1 MEFILAILQTLYQ
14 AFIVSF
20 PAFLAILLTITISL
34 MALIRIIVF
43 KKLPILE
50 LFMVLFIAGF
60 YYAYTQPSI
69 IPSSIATRVRYG
81 IYGFAFLA
89 NIIVFIELAVTRK
102 VYNAT
107 TTTSVDYLKNANVDI
122 YIELT
127 KRGRIKEC
135 NLEFLSVVN
144 TDRKEV
150 IGKKLLPLVIEKVD
164 IVTFDGDIFNESII
178 KALHEK
184 AKNKR
189 KEKNNIQFEIQY
201 RNSEGNLLT
210 YHFFEIP
217 IFVGNRY
224 QGKVLVGEKEKS
236 TLLVRAQTALGQLMA
251 DVNSAKQ
258 QTYALFTLL
267 NEPAFLFDHS
277 AKKYLLSE
285 KIRRVLNISDTEINF
300 DYYLKMMHP
309 DDIERFVEKSAE
321 VNSKTIT
328 KFTYRLKIG
337 LEYMVFEESSIL
349 LDDENSQV
357 SLIRLVKVR
366 KEKVLDPIPTE
377 EVQAPTPTPVTV
389 ETKDTVVVR
398 QKIEPKPQPKP
409 TNDDLLK
416 ELKALEDRIFTK
428 K

>member
-1 MEFILAILQTLYQ
+1 MELILSILQAIYQ
-14 AFIVSF
+14 TYIVSF
-20 PAFLAILLTITISL
+20 PAFFAIMLTITIVL

-43 KKLPILE
+43 KKLPTLE
-50 LFMVLFIAGF
+50 IFMVLLIAGF
-60 YYAYTQPSI
+60 YYAHKLPSI
-69 IPSSIATRVRYG
+69 IPSTLTTRVRYG

-89 NIIVFIELAVTRK
+89 NILVFVQLMVTRK
-102 VYNAT
+102 TYSAPT
-107 TTTSVDYLKNANVDI
+107 TTAVDYLKNANVDI

-127 KRGRIKEC
+127 KRGKIKEC
-135 NLEFLSVVN
+135 NLEFLTIVN
-144 TDRKEV
+144 TERKEV
-150 IGKKLLPLVIEKVD
+150 IGKKLLPLIIEKVD

-184 AKNKR
+184 SKGKH

-217 IFVGNRY
+217 IFVGSKYR
-224 QGKVLVGEKEKS
+224 GKVLVGEKEKS

-251 DVNSAKQ
+251 DVNLAKQ
-258 QTYALFTLL
+258 QMFALFTLL

-277 AKKYLLSE
+277 TKKYLLSE
-285 KIRRVLNISDTEINF
+285 KIRRVLNVVDTEINF
-300 DYYLKMMHP
+300 DHYLKRMHP
-309 DDIERFVEKSAE
+309 DDIERFVEKSSE

-337 LEYMVFEESSIL
+337 SEYMVFEESSIL

-366 KEKVLDPIPTE
+366 KEKTPDPVQTE
-377 EVQAPTPTPVTV
+377 ETPTPSVV
-389 ETKDTVVVR
+389 DTKDTVVVR
-398 QKIEPKPQPKP
+398 PKVEPKPQPKP